1 MIILGP
7 ETAEAGRA
15 SHTASVSCHPA
26 TSQFTASASHELR
39 TSLMSIVGYAELLAS
54 GCFGE
59 LTPSQADAV
68 TRIERNGERVRQL
81 VDPLD
86 RILVRE
92 SRTPEASVS
101 TAPSRGDGGPTRHAE
116 VA

>member
-7 ETAEAGRA
+7 ATAEAGRA
-15 SHTASVSCHPA
+15 SHTASVSRHPA
-26 TSQFTASASHELR
+26 TSEFTASASHELR

-86 RILVRE
+86 RILVHE
-92 SRTPEASVS
+92 ARTPEASVS
-101 TAPSRGDGGPTRHAE
+101 TTPSRGDRGPTRHAE